1 MSPQATTVHKSPV
14 PLAKQ
19 LVDLKRNI
27 ESGLANRSDVQRLAT
42 QLGTSKLGERLRAYL
57 YSKDIQFLT
66 VTLSE
71 AFKSTVYRQTQVINS
86 PVRWQ
91 GSISPSP
98 SLDTDT
104 ELPVIYS
111 RGTLFPE
118 VLTLYWQDEPLEHYE
133 FEEGRQ
139 ERVLHAPLTLEWNG
153 VQHDLICEAANKSF
167 YWPRNQSI
175 PGTLAPWLT
184 LRPQDRTTLATG
196 LKRQGY
202 KLNKFQG
209 IRLIPNQI
217 HTEGVWDLGVCVLS
231 DESVNEL
238 SAELGVSMDATQI
251 TLWFNDG
258 SYFKGSCISQTLS
271 GLAPGFYGGI
281 KRPSGAKG
289 EATCTTGSVMDSFQY
304 VPWSASL
311 NRQQCDYAELNL
323 PVRAKLPSQETFV
336 KASTGFP
343 AYIQQLN
350 DQLISSA
357 GRIFRKCDVQGYAGK
372 VAVGVT
378 DEDVQF
384 IIRGPDLKPRVQ
396 AMAFLFSP
404 ALPVH
409 KDIMNVRVA
418 FVQDSSLDMDLI
430 QLNVA
435 DSNHDWISKWYIAWA
450 GRDTDGD
457 GIVLSSDPVVLN
469 SSVRWNHIKWFDTTQ
484 YKSTADTDMDSSSTA
499 IRVATERIRHFS
511 GKIGIYDK
519 LSRRIIRED
528 PELMTWEIRV
538 LLTEAIQR
546 SISAAK
552 KNSGSDRFEG
562 YGWIMEH
569 LPDNCQNWLF
579 DNIHDSIDNVGTLVK
594 STLNARSKSTP
605 TEYDTTYTEMLHG
618 MNQVNEVMPEHYVA
632 ATETL
637 ELLQEFPKDQYHK
650 IKARG
655 RVLWAKNQA
664 DTNSEIIRDVLQLIS
679 RTKQLW
685 RSVYANDPAVNPGFS
700 YENAALVIRTWAFDL
715 SKRVN
720 SQLIVGA
727 MVTELSL
734 NLLGH
739 VLDVDDL
746 RYSGFIDGIFVPV
759 ATEKTIKPGMMGRSG
774 TFAAILAHHRY
785 LSALTDNKMYKVQA
799 VFPMTAANWIPRTS
813 RNLKQSTALL
823 KLVEVK

>member
-1 MSPQATTVHKSPV
+1 MSLQTTTAQQTPV
-14 PLAKQ
+14 PLARQ

-27 ESGLANRSDVQRLAT
+27 ESGRADRSDVQRLAA
-42 QLGTSKLGERLRAYL
+42 QLGSSKLGERLRAYL
-57 YSKDIQFLT
+57 YSRDVEFLKI
-66 VTLSE
+66 TLSQ
-71 AFKSTVYRQTQVINS
+71 AFKAVVYHQEPKVGE
-86 PVRWQ
+86 PVRWE
-91 GSISPSP
+91 GGIVPSPSP
-98 SLDTDT
+98 GAAT
-104 ELPVIYS
+104 ELPVIHS
-111 RGTLFPE
+111 RQTLFQN
-118 VLTLYWQDEPLEHYE
+118 VLVMYWQDEPLEHYE

-139 ERVLHAPLTLEWNG
+139 ERVLHAPLTLQWNG
-153 VQHDLICEAANKSF
+153 VHFNLLCETSNKSF
-167 YWPRNQSI
+167 YWPRTIPIPDSI
-175 PGTLAPWLT
+175 TPWLT

-217 HTEGVWDLGVCVLS
+217 HTEGIWDLGVCVLS

-251 TLWFNDG
+251 TLWFSDG

-289 EATCTTGSVMDSFQY
+289 EAICTTGSVMDSFQY

-384 IIRGPDLKPRVQ
+384 IIRGPDLKPRVKT
-396 AMAFLFSP
+396 MAFLFSP

-409 KDIMNVRVA
+409 KDIMKVRVE
-418 FVQDSSLDMDLI
+418 FIQDETIHGNLL
-430 QLNVA
+430 QLNVGKQ
-435 DSNHDWISKWYIAWA
+435 NHSWIAKWYIAWA
-450 GRDTDGD
+450 GRDNDGD

-469 SSVRWNHIKWFDTTQ
+469 DAVHYSKINWFDTTQ
-484 YKSTADTDMDSSSTA
+484 FKSTADSDMDDAETA

-519 LSRRIIRED
+519 LARRIIRED
-528 PELMTWEIRV
+528 PGLMSWEMRT
-538 LLTEAIQR
+538 LQTEAIQR
-546 SISAAK
+546 SISATK
-552 KNSGSDRFEG
+552 KNSGSDKFEG
-562 YGWIMEH
+562 YGWVMEN
-569 LPDNCQNWLF
+569 LPPKCQDWLF
-579 DNIHDSIDNVGTLVK
+579 ENIHDDIDNVSALVK
-594 STLNARSKSTP
+594 SALNGRSKDEPVVDSS
-605 TEYDTTYTEMLHG
+605 EYKKMTQGLES
-618 MNQVNEVMPEHYVA
+618 VSEVMPAHYTA
-632 ATETL
+632 ASEML
-637 ELLQEFPKDQYHK
+637 SLLQEFPKDEYHK

-664 DTNSEIIRDVLQLIS
+664 DTNSEIIRDVLQFIS
-679 RTKQLW
+679 RTKHLW
-685 RSVYANDPAVNPGFS
+685 RSVYANDPTVNPGFS
-700 YENAALVIRTWAFDL
+700 YENAAMVIRTWAFDL

-720 SQLIVGA
+720 SHLLVGA
-727 MVTELSL
+727 MVTSFSL

-739 VLDVDDL
+739 VLDLEDL
-746 RYSGFIDGIFVPV
+746 RYSGFIEGIFVPV

-785 LSALTDNKMYKVQA
+785 LSALGENKVYKVQA

-813 RNLKQSTALL
+813 RNLKQSTVLL
-823 KLVEVK
+823 KLAEVK